1 MMGMRIFGL
10 FIVFVLGL
18 PILYAQTNDTNFSI
32 LEAHLNLAQP
42 VFTYKDRTSRMPVGV
57 QIGLLYPTR
66 FKDIYA
72 GGQFSYQFHDR
83 FSSEYEDVDALG
95 FPRIVYESVTNQHFT
110 LDFNASYM
118 PDWFARVQP
127 YVKTLA
133 GVRRV
138 WSAVVVRDAPGGTQ
152 INTFTYKGTWMV
164 QVGAGVGLKWKIRNL
179 IFDIGACYTE
189 TTPGSHLLRKEDW
202 RTTPIRFST
211 DAFDEWRVPMQW
223 VQFNVGMNFIL

>member
-1 MMGMRIFGL
+1 MFVFRSVL
-10 FIVFVLGL
+10 FFFLLVMTCPGA
-18 PILYAQTNDTNFSI
+18 YAQTKDAKFSI
-32 LEAHLNLAQP
+32 FEANLNLAQP
-42 VFTYKDRTSRMPVGV
+42 LFTYKDRTSKMPAGV
-57 QIGLLYPTR
+57 QIGLLFPTR

-83 FSSEYEDVDALG
+83 FSSEYEDVDAFG

-110 LDFNASYM
+110 LDFNACYM
-118 PDWFARVQP
+118 PDWFNRFQP
-127 YVKTLA
+127 YIKTIA
-133 GVRRV
+133 GLRRV
-138 WSAVVVRDAPGGTQ
+138 WSSVVIRDAPGGTQ

-202 RTTPIRFST
+202 RTAPVRFST
-211 DAFDEWRVPMQW
+211 DAFDVWRIPIQW
-223 VQFNVGMNFIL
+223 VQFHVGMNFIL

>member
-1 MMGMRIFGL
+1 MKGL
-10 FIVFVLGL
+10 QCFWLYFLFALGSSL
-18 PILYAQTNDTNFSI
+18 SYAQTNETKFTI
-32 LEAHLNLAQP
+32 LEAGLNLAQP
-42 VFTYKDRTSRMPVGV
+42 VFGYKDRTSRMPLGL

-83 FSSEYEDVDALG
+83 FSSEYEDVDAFG
-95 FPRIVYESVTNQHFT
+95 FPRIVYESVTNQHFA
-110 LDFNASYM
+110 LDFNACYM

-127 YVKTLA
+127 YVRTLA

-138 WSAVVVRDAPGGTQ
+138 WSSVVVRDAPGGTQ

-179 IFDIGACYTE
+179 IFDVGACYIE

-202 RTTPIRFST
+202 RTVPIRFST
-211 DAFDEWRVPMQW
+211 DAFDEWRIPIQW
-223 VQFNVGMNFIL
+223 VQFHVGMNFIL